1 MRGSHFYT
9 TNQFFFL
16 PFFRPLLEGVTDEF
30 SNASH
35 NHLNPNCF
43 LRVSYPSHSFFHFLT
58 SGDPART
65 GTRSGE
71 RDFAKIAKT

>member
-1 MRGSHFYT
+1 
-9 TNQFFFL
+9 
-16 PFFRPLLEGVTDEF
+16 
-30 SNASH
+30 
-35 NHLNPNCF
+35 LNPNCF